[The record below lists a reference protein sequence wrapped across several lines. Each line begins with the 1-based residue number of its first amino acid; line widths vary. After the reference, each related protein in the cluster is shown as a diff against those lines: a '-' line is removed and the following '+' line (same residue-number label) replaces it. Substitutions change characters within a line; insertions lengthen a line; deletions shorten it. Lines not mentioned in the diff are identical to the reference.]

1 MNPYEK
7 VFRAFVT
14 NLDRS
19 SLIREA
25 HIFYVD
31 QVRTILNWT
40 DLGDAKQ
47 LAEIRK
53 LDSAFRLVV
62 NP

>member
-31 QVRTILNWT
+31 QVRTILDWT
-40 DLGDAKQ
+40 DLGGCEAAGGDPEA
-47 LAEIRK
+47 
-53 LDSAFRLVV
+53 
-62 NP
+62 